1 MEWINS
7 HGPTIGFIFG
17 VLVLTACL
25 IKAILWLKG
34 GGTYRETPKKYY
46 RAAAESSR
54 GNIRQPNGAINRS
67 EIPAPLDEDIFSPSE
82 QRDLMGV

>member
-17 VLVLTACL
+17 VLVLAACL

-34 GGTYRETPKKYY
+34 GGTYRETPKNTIELRPKVP
-46 RAAAESSR
+46 AAIYAS
-54 GNIRQPNGAINRS
+54 QT
-67 EIPAPLDEDIFSPSE
+67 APSTAQTFQL
-82 QRDLMGV
+82 R

>member
-1 MEWINS
+1 MGWMEWINS

-34 GGTYRETPKKYY
+34 GGTYRETPKNTIELRPK
-46 RAAAESSR
+46 
-54 GNIRQPNGAINRS
+54 
-67 EIPAPLDEDIFSPSE
+67 APVVIYVSQTAPSTA
-82 QRDLMGV
+82 QKFRLR